1 MLLWGLSPG
10 LDLLDHEEGLEN
22 PFLIFL
28 FDFFLQ
34 ALLDLELVED
44 HTGDVTGLLFDL
56 GLVKGLLELDEALH
70 LHIEAL
76 NLEVD
81 LEVQVWDGA
90 LLHQLDNIDIVLN
103 AGLEVGDLIFE
114 LLLLYLYDI

>member
-1 MLLWGLSPG
+1 MDFLLKIF
-10 LDLLDHEEGLEN
+10 LDLK
-22 PFLIFL
+22 
-28 FDFFLQ
+28 
-34 ALLDLELVED
+34 LVED

-70 LHIEAL
+70 LHVEAL
-76 NLEVD
+76 NFDID
-81 LEVQVWDGA
+81 LEVQVWDRA